1 MKKTTAA
8 SAREPFIFPFA
19 RDPGSVRREGRP
31 RGWVEKDD
39 AAGSKIENQLFISF
53 TASKSKA
60 SGNAA
65 VDLFGRRFRWI
76 PPDYTARTETN
87 GNNETLKA
95 TPVPPQPGTPPLGN
109 PLVGPVNFAPFR
121 DSVRLKIGL
130 RIALTVCVL
139 WFPLEAS
146 HIGNKIM
153 KTKLSRIVVLL
164 ATLAVLPLVQ
174 GCYGDK
180 VNIAAAWVPADLQG
194 VVIVAGGGSTAASTG
209 GGAGSPAIPGGAGGG
224 NYIP

>member
-1 MKKTTAA
+1 
-8 SAREPFIFPFA
+8 
-19 RDPGSVRREGRP
+19 
-31 RGWVEKDD
+31 
-39 AAGSKIENQLFISF
+39 
-53 TASKSKA
+53 
-60 SGNAA
+60 
-65 VDLFGRRFRWI
+65 
-76 PPDYTARTETN
+76 
-87 GNNETLKA
+87 
-95 TPVPPQPGTPPLGN
+95 
-109 PLVGPVNFAPFR
+109 
-121 DSVRLKIGL
+121 
-130 RIALTVCVL
+130 
-139 WFPLEAS
+139 
-146 HIGNKIM
+146 M